1 MPIQYALTYPARD
14 PGAVPRLD
22 WTESRNWTFSPPD
35 LKKFPALRLAYQVL
49 RAGGS
54 AACTLNAA
62 DEVAVEAF
70 LAGQISFPSI
80 ARVVEDTLSRVP
92 NREAG
97 SVQEILE
104 IDEQSRTVAR
114 NIVRERADGA
124 GLVSTLAAS
133 RRSGASLQ

>member
-1 MPIQYALTYPARD
+1 MPIQYALTYPVRD
-14 PGAVPRLD
+14 AGVVPRLD
-22 WTESRNWTFSPPD
+22 WAESRNWTFSAPD
-35 LKKFPALRLAYQVL
+35 LKKFPALRLAYQAF

-54 AACTLNAA
+54 AGCTLNAA
-62 DEVAVEAF
+62 DEIAVEAF

-92 NREAG
+92 NRDAG

-124 GLVSTLAAS
+124 GFLSTLAAS
-133 RRSGASLQ
+133 RSGASIQ